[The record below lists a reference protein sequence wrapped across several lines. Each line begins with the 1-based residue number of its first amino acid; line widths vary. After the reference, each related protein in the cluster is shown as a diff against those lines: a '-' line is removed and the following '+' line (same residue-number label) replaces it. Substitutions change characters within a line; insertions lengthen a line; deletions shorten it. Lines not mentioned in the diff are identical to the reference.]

1 MIKDKLFFMGNFEG
15 LRRRQ
20 TTQSTFTVPSDK
32 MFTGD
37 FSEILPGT
45 IIYDPNHRPAVP
57 R

>member
-1 MIKDKLFFMGNFEG
+1 MGNFEG

-20 TTQSTFTVPSDK
+20 TTQSTFTVPTAK

-45 IIYDPNHRPAVP
+45 VIYDPTHRPAVP